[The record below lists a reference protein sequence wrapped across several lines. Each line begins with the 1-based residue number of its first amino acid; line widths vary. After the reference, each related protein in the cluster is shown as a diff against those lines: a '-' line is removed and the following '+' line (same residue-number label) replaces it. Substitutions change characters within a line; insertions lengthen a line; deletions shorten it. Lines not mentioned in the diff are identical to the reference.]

1 MNLSWNEI
9 VAFVLSNILKLIVMA
24 VIPYIVKMIIKK
36 VKNDHVAKY
45 IEFAG
50 NVVSQCVSYVDQI
63 YVDALKED
71 GMFDK
76 EAQQKAFEMCYQ
88 RIVLMLN
95 EEAKKAVI
103 EVYGDFEDW
112 LTNAI
117 ESSVRENKFSYLT
130 EAVTEGDDIG

>member
-1 MNLSWNEI
+1 MELSWNEI
-9 VAFVLSNILKLIVMA
+9 VAFVLSSILKLAVTI
-24 VIPYIVKMIIKK
+24 VIPYIVKEIVKK
-36 VKNDHVAKY
+36 VKNDHLAKY
-45 IEFAG
+45 IGIAG
-50 NVVSQCVSYVDQI
+50 NVVSQCVAYVDQI

-76 EAQQKAFEMCYQ
+76 EAQAKAFEMCYQ
-88 RIVLMLN
+88 RIILMLN
-95 EEAKKAVI
+95 DEAKKAVI